1 MSTLTIWR
9 KKTRKVLELNSSLFG
24 EFYRYII
31 NIIYYSE
38 FSFFIFVCKSFNST
52 VVYKITILVF

>member
-1 MSTLTIWR
+1 
-9 KKTRKVLELNSSLFG
+9 LELNSSLFG
-24 EFYRYII
+24 EFYLYII

-38 FSFFIFVCKSFNST
+38 FFIFVCKSFNST

>member
-1 MSTLTIWR
+1 M
-9 KKTRKVLELNSSLFG
+9 ELNSSLFG
-24 EFYRYII
+24 EFYLYII